1 MFGDVH
7 SAQAAVSLLV
17 ILHRYTFHCRP
28 LVAVANS
35 RVKAA
40 VRSTGRVELARVTGG
55 AARTHCCEI
64 GNPKS
69 VRQRERCVGV
79 ALIDA
84 AERTGIHGG
93 GRAADFLQRSAV
105 H

>member
-40 VRSTGRVELARVTGG
+40 VRSTGKVELARVTGG
-55 AARTHCCEI
+55 LPGRIVAKLEI
-64 GNPKS
+64 RNPCGSMK
-69 VRQRERCVGV
+69 
-79 ALIDA
+79 DA
-84 AERTGIHGG
+84 WV
-93 GRAADFLQRSAV
+93 SP
-105 H
+105 